1 MNVQEG
7 AYRPRLPQ
15 FLKGQKRRRSDGPDR
30 EQAECQGQSAE
41 FEAESHGSLLT
52 MPLTGPYGPV
62 NKSSDASCCFYTSTG
77 QSRLKI

>member
-52 MPLTGPYGPV
+52 MPLTGPLR
-62 NKSSDASCCFYTSTG
+62 SSQQEQRCVLLFLHEHGSKPA
-77 QSRLKI
+77 